1 MEVSLLPILMLYP
14 DVSGQIHYRLETER
28 ANLLDSLVNG
38 LNVRL
43 EGLAGCELCSAVLAF
58 VSHLFLVRSL
68 FMPLELLSRVKRFF
82 TELALKS

>member
-1 MEVSLLPILMLYP
+1 MLYP
-14 DVSGQIHYRLETER
+14 DVPGQIHYRLETDR
-28 ANLLDSLVNG
+28 ADLLDSLVNG

-43 EGLAGCELCSAVLAF
+43 EGLTGGELCSTVLAF
-58 VSHLFLVRSL
+58 VSHLFLVRRL